1 MQGGFRLISV
11 HSGGLLGIAGFAI
24 SVEVDIRPGLPGFE
38 IVGLPSASVKE
49 SRARVRSA
57 MRNSGF
63 KFPPQK
69 VVVNL
74 APADARK
81 DGALFDLAI
90 ALGILAHQGVVP
102 RERLAKTLI
111 VGELSLGGRVRSVP
125 GCLP

>member
-1 MQGGFRLISV
+1 MQGGCSLISV
-11 HSGGLLGIAGFAI
+11 QSGCLLGIAGFPI
-24 SVEVDIRPGLPGFE
+24 TVEVDIRPGLPGFE

-63 KFPPQK
+63 QFPGQK

-81 DGALFDLAI
+81 DGTLLDLAI
-90 ALGILAHQGVVP
+90 ALGILAHQGRVP
-102 RERLAKTLI
+102 REK
-111 VGELSLGGRVRSVP
+111 LGGF
-125 GCLP
+125 

>member
-57 MRNSGF
+57 MPTAGLS
-63 KFPPQK
+63 FPLK
-69 VVVNL
+69 KWL
-74 APADARK
+74 
-81 DGALFDLAI
+81 
-90 ALGILAHQGVVP
+90 
-102 RERLAKTLI
+102 
-111 VGELSLGGRVRSVP
+111 
-125 GCLP
+125 